1 MEWYCE
7 DEDTLR
13 DISNG
18 DITIFRKNHGYIHPQ
33 TWEEVIEHNSQI
45 DFRNH
50 SAYDSDDSD
59 DSDAPES
66 KGYESSVQYVVNFRR
81 SAADGKEYLVT
92 TKTYKEPVKFEVADN
107 NDRLPALQEI
117 KDILS
122 PHSADTATTGDIA
135 DSEKTKLGTHDR
147 VVDTSLRI
155 NSQYLLN
162 VLRSLITYMD
172 IPPDERKT
180 DLVTGLFHYPY
191 QELFHHLPGLLEYQ
205 NENAALRNT
214 HTTLFNEKFDE
225 HMSLLDDYLNSKSGV
240 PTEEFKA
247 RLERKIP
254 TVTFATYWLLLKPG
268 SQVYARESDGTLNA
282 YILDEVRGGP
292 SQRGGEKINRD
303 YSISVWYLTFD
314 GRAMSPDF
322 RGFKISVFDNERDI
336 TSLTVFPARFI
347 DDKDNGELEKRLVE
361 RGERYFT
368 YSKAPAFLQYT
379 GKGLKSGNKTVK
391 PLASV

>member
-1 MEWYCE
+1 MEWYRE

-162 VLRSLITYMD
+162 VLRSLITYMTFH
-172 IPPDERKT
+172 PMSERPIWSLACFITPTKNSFIT
-180 DLVTGLFHYPY
+180 FQACSNIRMKMQLFVTSTRLSST
-191 QELFHHLPGLLEYQ
+191 
-205 NENAALRNT
+205 RNS
-214 HTTLFNEKFDE
+214 
-225 HMSLLDDYLNSKSGV
+225 MS
-240 PTEEFKA
+240 
-247 RLERKIP
+247 I
-254 TVTFATYWLLLKPG
+254 
-268 SQVYARESDGTLNA
+268 
-282 YILDEVRGGP
+282 
-292 SQRGGEKINRD
+292 
-303 YSISVWYLTFD
+303 
-314 GRAMSPDF
+314 
-322 RGFKISVFDNERDI
+322 
-336 TSLTVFPARFI
+336 
-347 DDKDNGELEKRLVE
+347 
-361 RGERYFT
+361 
-368 YSKAPAFLQYT
+368 
-379 GKGLKSGNKTVK
+379 
-391 PLASV
+391 

>member
-1 MEWYCE
+1 
-7 DEDTLR
+7 
-13 DISNG
+13 
-18 DITIFRKNHGYIHPQ
+18 
-33 TWEEVIEHNSQI
+33 
-45 DFRNH
+45 
-50 SAYDSDDSD
+50 
-59 DSDAPES
+59 
-66 KGYESSVQYVVNFRR
+66 
-81 SAADGKEYLVT
+81 
-92 TKTYKEPVKFEVADN
+92 
-107 NDRLPALQEI
+107 
-117 KDILS
+117 
-122 PHSADTATTGDIA
+122 
-135 DSEKTKLGTHDR
+135 
-147 VVDTSLRI
+147 
-155 NSQYLLN
+155 
-162 VLRSLITYMD
+162 
-172 IPPDERKT
+172 
-180 DLVTGLFHYPY
+180 
-191 QELFHHLPGLLEYQ
+191 
-205 NENAALRNT
+205 
-214 HTTLFNEKFDE
+214 
-225 HMSLLDDYLNSKSGV
+225 MSLLDDYLNSKSGV